1 MALISCPECG
11 KEVSDRAPACIH
23 CGYPLSSAAP
33 YADFRPITGPNRF
46 TVRLTARPAYPDAR
60 SRTLRALMKELGLS
74 REQGIRLLEQARR
87 EPVPLREGLTEEE
100 ALALLEVFRR
110 AGAPVQLVDGA
121 VPEPPQLP
129 SPVPGDA
136 LTFTSVVFATLT
148 ALVIWSLLS
157 LLFTGLFGCP
167 RSPPKRAAPAP
178 ATPPGGRP
186 PGCCDQ
192 SQGWHSRVSPNTS

>member
-100 ALALLEVFRR
+100 AEQEIDDCHRQLIERLEKPERKLVLRIIDTQNLIAEERSIDSFLCGFKLAWELSNELNHYKSRH
-110 AGAPVQLVDGA
+110 
-121 VPEPPQLP
+121 P
-129 SPVPGDA
+129 S
-136 LTFTSVVFATLT
+136 
-148 ALVIWSLLS
+148 
-157 LLFTGLFGCP
+157 
-167 RSPPKRAAPAP
+167 R
-178 ATPPGGRP
+178 
-186 PGCCDQ
+186 CDKTEMD
-192 SQGWHSRVSPNTS
+192 VCFD

>member
-11 KEVSDRAPACIH
+11 KEVSDQAPACIH

-87 EPVPLREGLTEEE
+87 EPVPLRE
-100 ALALLEVFRR
+100 VFRR

-157 LLFTGLFGCP
+157 LLFTSLFG
-167 RSPPKRAAPAP
+167 
-178 ATPPGGRP
+178 
-186 PGCCDQ
+186 
-192 SQGWHSRVSPNTS
+192 

>member
-60 SRTLRALMKELGLS
+60 SRTLRALMRELGLS

-100 ALALLEVFRR
+100 AHHRLQKRSMDEGRRLVQTARQVLAELE
-110 AGAPVQLVDGA
+110 
-121 VPEPPQLP
+121 EPA
-129 SPVPGDA
+129 SE
-136 LTFTSVVFATLT
+136 
-148 ALVIWSLLS
+148 
-157 LLFTGLFGCP
+157 
-167 RSPPKRAAPAP
+167 R
-178 ATPPGGRP
+178 
-186 PGCCDQ
+186 
-192 SQGWHSRVSPNTS
+192 

>member
-157 LLFTGLFGCP
+157 LLFTSLFGSP
-167 RSPPKRAAPAP
+167 GSPPKRVAPAP

-186 PGCCDQ
+186 PGCRDQ

>member
-87 EPVPLREGLTEEE
+87 EPVPCGR
-100 ALALLEVFRR
+100 ASPRR
-110 AGAPVQLVDGA
+110 RPLHCWRYSVGRA
-121 VPEPPQLP
+121 LP
-129 SPVPGDA
+129 SSWWMGR
-136 LTFTSVVFATLT
+136 
-148 ALVIWSLLS
+148 
-157 LLFTGLFGCP
+157 C
-167 RSPPKRAAPAP
+167 RSRPSSPLRCRAMP
-178 ATPPGGRP
+178 
-186 PGCCDQ
+186 
-192 SQGWHSRVSPNTS
+192 

>member
-1 MALISCPECG
+1 MGLKPHAFTQ
-11 KEVSDRAPACIH
+11 KEASYGPDFLSRVRKRGIRPAPACIH

-74 REQGIRLLEQARR
+74 REQGRYLLEQVRR

-121 VPEPPQLP
+121 VPELPQRP
-129 SPVPGDA
+129 SPVPA
-136 LTFTSVVFATLT
+136 M
-148 ALVIWSLLS
+148 
-157 LLFTGLFGCP
+157 P
-167 RSPPKRAAPAP
+167 
-178 ATPPGGRP
+178 
-186 PGCCDQ
+186 
-192 SQGWHSRVSPNTS
+192 

>member
-11 KEVSDRAPACIH
+11 KEVSDRAPASIH

-100 ALALLEVFRR
+100 AHHRLQKRSMDEGRRLVQTARQVLAELE
-110 AGAPVQLVDGA
+110 
-121 VPEPPQLP
+121 EPA
-129 SPVPGDA
+129 SE
-136 LTFTSVVFATLT
+136 
-148 ALVIWSLLS
+148 
-157 LLFTGLFGCP
+157 
-167 RSPPKRAAPAP
+167 R
-178 ATPPGGRP
+178 
-186 PGCCDQ
+186 
-192 SQGWHSRVSPNTS
+192 

>member
-74 REQGIRLLEQARR
+74 KIG
-87 EPVPLREGLTEEE
+87 
-100 ALALLEVFRR
+100 R
-110 AGAPVQLVDGA
+110 AHV
-121 VPEPPQLP
+121 
-129 SPVPGDA
+129 
-136 LTFTSVVFATLT
+136 
-148 ALVIWSLLS
+148 
-157 LLFTGLFGCP
+157 
-167 RSPPKRAAPAP
+167 
-178 ATPPGGRP
+178 
-186 PGCCDQ
+186 
-192 SQGWHSRVSPNTS
+192 

>member
-11 KEVSDRAPACIH
+11 KEVSDRAPACIQ

-60 SRTLRALMKELGLS
+60 SRTLRALMKEPGLS

-157 LLFTGLFGCP
+157 LLFTSLFG
-167 RSPPKRAAPAP
+167 
-178 ATPPGGRP
+178 
-186 PGCCDQ
+186 
-192 SQGWHSRVSPNTS
+192 

>member
-110 AGAPVQLVDGA
+110 AGAPVQLVDAG
-121 VPEPPQLP
+121 
-129 SPVPGDA
+129 
-136 LTFTSVVFATLT
+136 
-148 ALVIWSLLS
+148 
-157 LLFTGLFGCP
+157 
-167 RSPPKRAAPAP
+167 AAPAP
-178 ATPPGGRP
+178 LSGAGRCPDLHFRRIRHTHRPGHLVSAESAVHQSVRLTGVSSKKGCTRSSHSSGR
-186 PGCCDQ
+186 
-192 SQGWHSRVSPNTS
+192 

>member
-129 SPVPGDA
+129 SPGRCPDLHFRRIRHTHRPGHLVSA
-136 LTFTSVVFATLT
+136 ESAVHQSVRLTGVS
-148 ALVIWSLLS
+148 SKK
-157 LLFTGLFGCP
+157 GCT
-167 RSPPKRAAPAP
+167 RSSHSS
-178 ATPPGGRP
+178 GR
-186 PGCCDQ
+186 
-192 SQGWHSRVSPNTS
+192 

>member
-87 EPVPLREGLTEEE
+87 GAGSPAGGPHRGGGPCTAGGIPSGGRSRPVGGWGG
-100 ALALLEVFRR
+100 
-110 AGAPVQLVDGA
+110 AGAAPA
-121 VPEPPQLP
+121 PPL
-129 SPVPGDA
+129 PVPGDA

-157 LLFTGLFGCP
+157 LLFTSLFG
-167 RSPPKRAAPAP
+167 
-178 ATPPGGRP
+178 
-186 PGCCDQ
+186 
-192 SQGWHSRVSPNTS
+192 

>member
-100 ALALLEVFRR
+100 ARQEASRCLRCDHFGFGAFR
-110 AGAPVQLVDGA
+110 
-121 VPEPPQLP
+121 
-129 SPVPGDA
+129 
-136 LTFTSVVFATLT
+136 
-148 ALVIWSLLS
+148 
-157 LLFTGLFGCP
+157 
-167 RSPPKRAAPAP
+167 
-178 ATPPGGRP
+178 GGRNLE
-186 PGCCDQ
+186 
-192 SQGWHSRVSPNTS
+192 W

>member
-1 MALISCPECG
+1 MPQALLPAIPKPE
-11 KEVSDRAPACIH
+11 
-23 CGYPLSSAAP
+23 SSAHTRRSKRRPYRRRALKAQVKCRP
-33 YADFRPITGPNRF
+33 YGRHFKRSGEKLALGELGSAAYADFRPITGPNRF

-157 LLFTGLFGCP
+157 LLFTSLFG
-167 RSPPKRAAPAP
+167 
-178 ATPPGGRP
+178 
-186 PGCCDQ
+186 
-192 SQGWHSRVSPNTS
+192 

>member
-100 ALALLEVFRR
+100 ALALLEALIDWQKEDKLFENQ
-110 AGAPVQLVDGA
+110 QLLRTPIVRNGRQA
-121 VPEPPQLP
+121 TVGYCPE
-129 SPVPGDA
+129 
-136 LTFTSVVFATLT
+136 
-148 ALVIWSLLS
+148 IW
-157 LLFTGLFGCP
+157 
-167 RSPPKRAAPAP
+167 AA
-178 ATPPGGRP
+178 
-186 PGCCDQ
+186 
-192 SQGWHSRVSPNTS
+192 WE

>member
-87 EPVPLREGLTEEE
+87 EPVPCGG
-100 ALALLEVFRR
+100 ASPRR
-110 AGAPVQLVDGA
+110 RPLHCWRYSVGRA
-121 VPEPPQLP
+121 LP
-129 SPVPGDA
+129 SSWWMGR
-136 LTFTSVVFATLT
+136 
-148 ALVIWSLLS
+148 
-157 LLFTGLFGCP
+157 C
-167 RSPPKRAAPAP
+167 RSRPSSPLRCRAMP
-178 ATPPGGRP
+178 
-186 PGCCDQ
+186 
-192 SQGWHSRVSPNTS
+192 

>member
-100 ALALLEVFRR
+100 AEDRILKGFLA
-110 AGAPVQLVDGA
+110 
-121 VPEPPQLP
+121 
-129 SPVPGDA
+129 
-136 LTFTSVVFATLT
+136 
-148 ALVIWSLLS
+148 
-157 LLFTGLFGCP
+157 
-167 RSPPKRAAPAP
+167 
-178 ATPPGGRP
+178 
-186 PGCCDQ
+186 
-192 SQGWHSRVSPNTS
+192 

>member
-60 SRTLRALMKELGLS
+60 SRTLRALMRELGLS

-100 ALALLEVFRR
+100 ALHCWRYSVGR
-110 AGAPVQLVDGA
+110 A
-121 VPEPPQLP
+121 LP
-129 SPVPGDA
+129 SSWWMGR
-136 LTFTSVVFATLT
+136 
-148 ALVIWSLLS
+148 
-157 LLFTGLFGCP
+157 C
-167 RSPPKRAAPAP
+167 RSRPSSPLRCRAMP
-178 ATPPGGRP
+178 
-186 PGCCDQ
+186 
-192 SQGWHSRVSPNTS
+192 

>member
-74 REQGIRLLEQARR
+74 RAGRMARS
-87 EPVPLREGLTEEE
+87 T
-100 ALALLEVFRR
+100 RR
-110 AGAPVQLVDGA
+110 ATRPWDAGARAGEGRHTHGGYRWKAQPCAG
-121 VPEPPQLP
+121 P
-129 SPVPGDA
+129 
-136 LTFTSVVFATLT
+136 
-148 ALVIWSLLS
+148 LLDI
-157 LLFTGLFGCP
+157 
-167 RSPPKRAAPAP
+167 
-178 ATPPGGRP
+178 GGE
-186 PGCCDQ
+186 
-192 SQGWHSRVSPNTS
+192 S

>member
-1 MALISCPECG
+1 M
-11 KEVSDRAPACIH
+11 PA
-23 CGYPLSSAAP
+23 AE
-33 YADFRPITGPNRF
+33 R
-46 TVRLTARPAYPDAR
+46 
-60 SRTLRALMKELGLS
+60 S

-157 LLFTGLFGCP
+157 LLFTGLFG
-167 RSPPKRAAPAP
+167 
-178 ATPPGGRP
+178 
-186 PGCCDQ
+186 
-192 SQGWHSRVSPNTS
+192 